1 MNMILVYGA
10 SSSSV
15 YTNVRAKADY
25 MSYTDS
31 SSNPEVVVV
40 GGFRERQE
48 GTGTRK
54 VFIHVRENTVI
65 HSSDSD
71 KGKRTKCSLRTGDQ
85 WSTGTHLELNIA
97 GTIIGAGGDG
107 GKGGDDSRGQTEV
120 NGKPG
125 QSGTSALGIEDEVQR
140 IVVQSTG
147 SIVAG
152 AGGGGGGGGFKMMS
166 IAPVVE
172 RAVESLLV
180 MVQRKE
186 MEMEVLMVEMDP
198 QPRVEMVEVEI
209 KKHQMVEVLP
219 LVVAAVV
226 DLMERV

>member
-1 MNMILVYGA
+1 MVPVAVTNG
-10 SSSSV
+10 
-15 YTNVRAKADY
+15 TNVRAKADY

-31 SSNPEVVVV
+31 FSNPEVVVV

-107 GKGGDDSRGQTEV
+107 GKGGDDSGGQTEV

-152 AGGGGGGGGFKMMS
+152 AGGGGGGGGEKMMS
-166 IAPVVE
+166 IGVPVVE
-172 RAVESLLV
+172 EGR
-180 MVQRKE
+180 
-186 MEMEVLMVEMDP
+186 
-198 QPRVEMVEVEI
+198 
-209 KKHQMVEVLP
+209 
-219 LVVAAVV
+219 
-226 DLMERV
+226 